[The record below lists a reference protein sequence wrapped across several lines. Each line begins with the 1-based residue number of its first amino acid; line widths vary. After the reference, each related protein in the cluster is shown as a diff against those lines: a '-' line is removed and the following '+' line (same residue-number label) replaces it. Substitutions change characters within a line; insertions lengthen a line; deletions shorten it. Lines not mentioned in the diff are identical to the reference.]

1 MNDNEK
7 MKIHLSMADQTYP
20 MTINREEEELYRK
33 AAKQINEKLNMYRSR
48 RPEGTIINHL
58 TMVAFD
64 FAFNLAVNEHRNDTE
79 PYKQKLNE
87 LTRELEER
95 FRKEQAEEGL

>member
-7 MKIHLSMADQTYP
+7 MKIHLSMADQTYT
-20 MTINREEEELYRK
+20 MTINRTDEELYRK
-33 AAKQINEKLNMYRSR
+33 AAKQINEKLNTYRAR
-48 RPEGTIINHL
+48 RPEGTLINHL

-64 FAFNLAVNEHRNDTE
+64 FAFNLAANEHRNDTE
-79 PYKQKLNE
+79 PYKQKLDE

-95 FRKEQAEEGL
+95 FRKEQAEEVL